1 MDVEIVIAAW
11 IVSRRRRKCA
21 RIQLCPTRLLA
32 VSHHTLSA
40 MELEA
45 RLRAWDPPIVARI
58 EHDRLVLDLRTV
70 LPGAGHD
77 ADASALSAQ
86 RVICAAPCRA

>member
-1 MDVEIVIAAW
+1 
-11 IVSRRRRKCA
+11 
-21 RIQLCPTRLLA
+21 
-32 VSHHTLSA
+32 

-70 LPGAGHD
+70 LPEQDTTLTQAL
-77 ADASALSAQ
+77 SALSG
-86 RVICAAPCRA
+86 